1 MVKSDYMKEYAPQP
15 RRTTPLSTGEKVK
28 NATTTTLRI
37 VIQIAWYFALG
48 SGIMF
53 ILNAIK

>member
-1 MVKSDYMKEYAPQP
+1 MGKSDYMKEYAPQP

-37 VIQIAWYFALG
+37 VIQIACTLH
-48 SGIMF
+48 
-53 ILNAIK
+53 